1 MNRQCYVLLIISI
14 LIFVMLFFNKKVNII
29 RLFAS
34 QLKIFKNDKFNK
46 FSIWDLI
53 CFLILPIVVSVLIV
67 FGIPYH
73 INAEL
78 AEVLTTVFSLVFSIL
93 FGFAA
98 VIMERSTNDNPK
110 RKQVVSETF
119 VSIVTTTVL
128 SLTATIIS
136 IFLSQIKSNMIV
148 SILSIA
154 LFTLSFMIVMLLL
167 MITKRTFV
175 IYCDNN

>member
-1 MNRQCYVLLIISI
+1 MNRQCCILLIIGI

-34 QLKIFKNDKFNK
+34 QFKIFKNDKFNK

-53 CFLILPIVVSVLIV
+53 CFFVIPIAVSVLIV

-73 INAEL
+73 IDAEL

-110 RKQVVSETF
+110 KKQVVSETF

-136 IFLSQIKSNMIV
+136 IFLSQINNNIIV
-148 SILSIA
+148 SILSMA
-154 LFTLSFMIVMLLL
+154 LFALSFMIVMLLL
-167 MITKRTFV
+167 MITKRTFA